1 MAEEIR
7 PFGMED
13 YPVKQT
19 KEELFRNICED
30 LLGKYIAKNEDYGDS
45 FHRLYEKYGMI
56 YPIIHIQEKLNR
68 IESLQRKSNKVDGET
83 YIDSLKDLANY
94 AILTL
99 LEIEIN
105 KK

>member
-1 MAEEIR
+1 M
-7 PFGMED
+7 
-13 YPVKQT
+13 T
-19 KEELFRNICED
+19 
-30 LLGKYIAKNEDYGDS
+30 
-45 FHRLYEKYGMI
+45 

-94 AILTL
+94 TILTL